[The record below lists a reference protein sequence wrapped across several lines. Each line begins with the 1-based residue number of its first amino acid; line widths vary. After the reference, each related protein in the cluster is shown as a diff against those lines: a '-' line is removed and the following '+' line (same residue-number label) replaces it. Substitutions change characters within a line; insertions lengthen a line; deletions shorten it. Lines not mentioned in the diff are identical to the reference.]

1 MPGPGTKWIREL
13 NRDPYYCSPLEPEAR
28 PQAPSP
34 DPQSPMPNRSFDAF
48 PEQAAAIPIRRA
60 GRALQICVIRRK
72 DANRWGIP
80 KGLVDP
86 GDTHEETALN
96 EAWEEA
102 GINGRLLGA
111 AIGTYRYRKWGTRLT
126 VAVYVMEV
134 LEQAETLGRVGVP
147 PAALGALR
155 GSRRAP
161 GRPSGGAAPR
171 PGAHARDRRPVPAR
185 LTTLIPGGKVRCY
198 RRRSVCARQPA
209 RKATNGARCGRLM
222 GRESGPAST
231 SPRNS

>member
-1 MPGPGTKWIREL
+1 
-13 NRDPYYCSPLEPEAR
+13 
-28 PQAPSP
+28 
-34 DPQSPMPNRSFDAF
+34 MPNRTFDAF

-60 GRALQICVIRRK
+60 GRTLQICVIRRK
-72 DANRWGIP
+72 DANKWGIP

-134 LEQAETLGRVGVP
+134 LEQAERWEESAFRQRRWVPFADAGVLLADHPVAPLLDRAHRLVTVGRF
-147 PAALGALR
+147 
-155 GSRRAP
+155 
-161 GRPSGGAAPR
+161 
-171 PGAHARDRRPVPAR
+171 R
-185 LTTLIPGGKVRCY
+185 L
-198 RRRSVCARQPA
+198 A
-209 RKATNGARCGRLM
+209 
-222 GRESGPAST
+222 
-231 SPRNS
+231 

>member
-13 NRDPYYCSPLEPEAR
+13 NRDPYYCSALNPTPDPKRRA
-28 PQAPSP
+28 P
-34 DPQSPMPNRSFDAF
+34 DPQSPMPTRSFDAF

-72 DANRWGIP
+72 DANKWGIP

-111 AIGTYRYRKWGTRLT
+111 TIGTYRYRKWGTRLT

-134 LEQAETLGRVGVP
+134 LEQAERWEESAFRQRRWVPFAEAGVLLADHPVAPLLDRAHRLVTVGRF
-147 PAALGALR
+147 R
-155 GSRRAP
+155 IS
-161 GRPSGGAAPR
+161 
-171 PGAHARDRRPVPAR
+171 
-185 LTTLIPGGKVRCY
+185 
-198 RRRSVCARQPA
+198 
-209 RKATNGARCGRLM
+209 
-222 GRESGPAST
+222 
-231 SPRNS
+231 

>member
-1 MPGPGTKWIREL
+1 
-13 NRDPYYCSPLEPEAR
+13 
-28 PQAPSP
+28 
-34 DPQSPMPNRSFDAF
+34 MPNRRFDAF

-60 GRALQICVIRRK
+60 GRTLQICVIRRK

-134 LEQAETLGRVGVP
+134 LEQAKAGKSRRSASGAGCPSRKPESSWPTIRSRRSSTGRTP
-147 PAALGALR
+147 W
-155 GSRRAP
+155 SRRA
-161 GRPSGGAAPR
+161 A
-171 PGAHARDRRPVPAR
+171 PAR
-185 LTTLIPGGKVRCY
+185 LEV
-198 RRRSVCARQPA
+198 
-209 RKATNGARCGRLM
+209 
-222 GRESGPAST
+222 
-231 SPRNS
+231 